1 MLKRKC
7 MAQFMVPTI
16 QTWVSPPPWSLSI
29 PTSTWPP
36 SAPSSS
42 YASLGSGIYTY
53 MDISNTNV
61 HSPARRE
68 CDRHRV
74 EQHHARLKSSARTGT
89 DNAVRIEQILV
100 SPHNA
105 QASPLPPPSA
115 PGDLPPPSNPHDAP
129 AGPFS
134 PQHLHLLIQQVVP
147 QHLLPPQPQDAV
159 PARLPPTPHAVS
171 ASRRLP
177 PSDGVESDDHPISHH
192 NDAQQQAVAAAHHP
206 RSVPKCDELC
216 PGYFFNHILQQKRLH
231 EAETRRK
238 LWLGFKN
245 VKKTFC
251 NLNLL
256 T

>member
-105 QASPLPPPSA
+105 QPSPFHHLLLQETFLPHQIHMMLLQVLSPPSTYTCWSSRSSLSTCCHHNHKMLFQL
-115 PGDLPPPSNPHDAP
+115 GFHPHHMLY
-129 AGPFS
+129 
-134 PQHLHLLIQQVVP
+134 QLVV
-147 QHLLPPQPQDAV
+147 A
-159 PARLPPTPHAVS
+159 
-171 ASRRLP
+171 
-177 PSDGVESDDHPISHH
+177 SHH
-192 NDAQQQAVAAAHHP
+192 QMVSSQMTIPSPIIMMPNNKP
-206 RSVPKCDELC
+206 
-216 PGYFFNHILQQKRLH
+216 
-231 EAETRRK
+231 
-238 LWLGFKN
+238 
-245 VKKTFC
+245 
-251 NLNLL
+251 
-256 T
+256 